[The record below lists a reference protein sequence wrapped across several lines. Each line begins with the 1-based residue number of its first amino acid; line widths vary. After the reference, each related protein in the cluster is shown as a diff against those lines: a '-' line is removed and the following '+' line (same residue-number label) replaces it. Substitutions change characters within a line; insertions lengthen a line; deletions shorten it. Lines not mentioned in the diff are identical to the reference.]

1 MKKEINDFLFFIE
14 NFKSCSPHTIRAY
27 KRDLIDFYEYL
38 KSENLDY
45 KNITRNDIRG
55 FLQKLRDKNLT
66 KKTISRKISGVR
78 SFYRFLLK
86 EEYIDKNPL
95 LTLELPK
102 VEKKLPTF
110 LTEEEVLK
118 LINSP
123 NKNNVLGLRDYLIL
137 KMLYSTGMRVSELVS
152 LRISELNL
160 EKGEV
165 IIKGKGS
172 KERVVFLPEDIINDI
187 NFYLQKRK
195 KNSNYLFLNRKG
207 KLLTDKGV
215 RLLVEKYAKR
225 VIPYKKVTPH
235 TLRHTFATHLLT
247 NGADLRSVQELLGH
261 TKLSTT
267 QIYTHLT
274 RENLKKV
281 YEDFHPHSQKNQN
294 NNSKDT

>member
-1 MKKEINDFLFFIE
+1 MKKEINDFLFFMK
-14 NFKSCSPHTIRAY
+14 NFKSSSPHTLRAY
-27 KRDLIDFYEYL
+27 KRDLMDFYEFIN
-38 KSENLDY
+38 EMNLDY
-45 KNITRNDIRG
+45 KSVTRNDVRG
-55 FLQKLRDKNLT
+55 FLYKLKDKNLT

-86 EEYIDKNPL
+86 EGYINKNPL

-102 VEKKLPTF
+102 VEKRLPTF
-110 LTEEEVLK
+110 LTEEEVFK
-118 LINSP
+118 LINAP
-123 NKNNVLGLRDYLIL
+123 DKKTTLGLRDNLIL

-165 IIKGKGS
+165 IIKGKGN
-172 KERVVFLPEDIINDI
+172 KERVVFLPQDILDDI
-187 NFYLQKRK
+187 KYYIQKRR
-195 KNSNYLFLNRKG
+195 KNSNILFLNRKG

-215 RLLVEKYAKR
+215 RILVEKYAKKI
-225 VIPYKKVTPH
+225 IPYKKISPH

-274 RENLKKV
+274 KENLKKV
-281 YEDFHPHSQKNQN
+281 YDNFHPHSQKNE
-294 NNSKDT
+294 NSD

>member
-1 MKKEINDFLFFIE
+1 MKKEINDFLFFMK
-14 NFKSCSPHTIRAY
+14 NFKSSSPHTLRAY
-27 KRDLIDFYEYL
+27 KRDLMDFYEFT
-38 KSENLDY
+38 KEMNLDY
-45 KNITRNDIRG
+45 KSVTRNDVRR
-55 FLQKLRDKNLT
+55 FLYKLKDKNLT

-86 EEYIDKNPL
+86 EGYIDKNPL

-102 VEKKLPTF
+102 VEKRLPTF
-110 LTEEEVLK
+110 LTEEEVFK
-118 LINSP
+118 LINAP
-123 NKNNVLGLRDYLIL
+123 DKKTILGLRDNLIL

-160 EKGEV
+160 DKGEV
-165 IIKGKGS
+165 IIKGKGN
-172 KERVVFLPEDIINDI
+172 KERVVFLTHDILDEIKYYI
-187 NFYLQKRK
+187 QKRR
-195 KNSNYLFLNRKG
+195 KNSNFLFLNRKG

-215 RLLVEKYAKR
+215 RLLVEKYAKKI
-225 VIPYKKVTPH
+225 IPYKKITPH

-274 RENLKKV
+274 KENLKRV
-281 YEDFHPHSQKNQN
+281 YENFHPHSQK
-294 NNSKDT
+294 KGD

>member
-1 MKKEINDFLFFIE
+1 MKKEINDFLFFMK
-14 NFKSCSPHTIRAY
+14 NFKSSSPHTLRAY
-27 KRDLIDFYEYL
+27 KRDLMDFYEFIN
-38 KSENLDY
+38 EMNLDY
-45 KNITRNDIRG
+45 KSVTRNDVRG
-55 FLQKLRDKNLT
+55 FLYKLKDKNLT

-86 EEYIDKNPL
+86 EGYINKNPL

-102 VEKKLPTF
+102 VEKRLPTF
-110 LTEEEVLK
+110 LTEEEVFK
-118 LINSP
+118 LINAP
-123 NKNNVLGLRDYLIL
+123 DKKTTLGLRDNLIL

-165 IIKGKGS
+165 IIKGKGN
-172 KERVVFLPEDIINDI
+172 KERVVFLPQDILDDI
-187 NFYLQKRK
+187 KYYIQKRR
-195 KNSNYLFLNRKG
+195 KNSNILFLNRKG

-215 RLLVEKYAKR
+215 RILVEKYAKKI
-225 VIPYKKVTPH
+225 IPYKKISPH

-274 RENLKKV
+274 KENLKKV
-281 YEDFHPHSQKNQN
+281 YDNFHPHSQKNEN
-294 NNSKDT
+294 NG

>member
-1 MKKEINDFLFFIE
+1 MK
-14 NFKSCSPHTIRAY
+14 NFKSSSPHTLRAY
-27 KRDLIDFYEYL
+27 KRDLMDFYEFIN
-38 KSENLDY
+38 EMNLDY
-45 KNITRNDIRG
+45 KSVTRNDVRG
-55 FLQKLRDKNLT
+55 FLYKLKDKNLT

-86 EEYIDKNPL
+86 EGYINKNPL

-102 VEKKLPTF
+102 VEKRLPTF
-110 LTEEEVLK
+110 LTEEEVFK
-118 LINSP
+118 LINAP
-123 NKNNVLGLRDYLIL
+123 DKKTTLGLRDNLIL

-165 IIKGKGS
+165 IIKGKGN
-172 KERVVFLPEDIINDI
+172 KERVVFLPQDILDDI
-187 NFYLQKRK
+187 KYYIQKRR
-195 KNSNYLFLNRKG
+195 KNSNILFLNRKG

-215 RLLVEKYAKR
+215 RILVEKYAKKI
-225 VIPYKKVTPH
+225 IPYKKISPH

-274 RENLKKV
+274 KENLKKV
-281 YEDFHPHSQKNQN
+281 YDNFHPHSQKNEN
-294 NNSKDT
+294 NG

>member
-1 MKKEINDFLFFIE
+1 MKKEINDFLFFMK
-14 NFKSCSPHTIRAY
+14 NFRTSSPHTLRAY
-27 KRDLIDFYEYL
+27 RRDLNDFYEFL
-38 KSENLDY
+38 KSEDLDY

-55 FLQKLRDKNLT
+55 FLLKLRDKNLT
-66 KKTISRKISGVR
+66 KKSISRKISGVR

-86 EEYIDKNPL
+86 EGYINKNPL
-95 LTLELPK
+95 LTLELPR

-110 LTEEEVLK
+110 LTEEEVFK

-123 NKNNVLGLRDYLIL
+123 NKKTILGLRDNLIL

-160 EKGEV
+160 DKGEV
-165 IIKGKGS
+165 IIKGKGN
-172 KERVVFLPEDIINDI
+172 KERVVFLTEDILNDI
-187 NFYLQKRK
+187 KFYIQKRR
-195 KNSNYLFLNRKG
+195 KNSNFLFLNRKG

-215 RLLVEKYAKR
+215 RLLVEKYAKK
-225 VIPYKKVTPH
+225 VIPYKNVTPH

-281 YEDFHPHSQKNQN
+281 YENFHPHSKKSEN
-294 NNSKDT
+294 ND

>member
-1 MKKEINDFLFFIE
+1 MK
-14 NFKSCSPHTIRAY
+14 NFKSSSPHTLRAY
-27 KRDLIDFYEYL
+27 KRDLMDFYEFIN
-38 KSENLDY
+38 EMNLDY
-45 KNITRNDIRG
+45 KSVTRNDVRG
-55 FLQKLRDKNLT
+55 FLYKLKDKNLT

-86 EEYIDKNPL
+86 EGYINKNPL

-102 VEKKLPTF
+102 VEKRLPTF
-110 LTEEEVLK
+110 LTEEEVFK
-118 LINSP
+118 LINAP
-123 NKNNVLGLRDYLIL
+123 DKKTTLGLRDNLIL

-165 IIKGKGS
+165 IIKGKGN
-172 KERVVFLPEDIINDI
+172 KERVVFLPQDILDDI
-187 NFYLQKRK
+187 KYYIQKRR
-195 KNSNYLFLNRKG
+195 KNSNILFLNRKG

-215 RLLVEKYAKR
+215 RILVEKYAKKI
-225 VIPYKKVTPH
+225 IPYKKISPH

-274 RENLKKV
+274 KENLKKV
-281 YEDFHPHSQKNQN
+281 YDNFHPHSQKNE
-294 NNSKDT
+294 NSD